1 MTDSGTPPA
10 GARAAPGAA
19 EAAVAVSRRNHFGL
33 LIAVHE
39 SSLLRGG
46 GH

>member
-19 EAAVAVSRRNHFGL
+19 EAAVAVSRPNHFGP

-39 SSLLRGG
+39 YSLLRGTDI
-46 GH
+46 